1 MHANVLVYISTRIK
15 DFKKGPAIKGS
26 SIRKHSIFNMQGK
39 QDPFGAF

>member
-1 MHANVLVYISTRIK
+1 MQTSWYTFPQESKIL
-15 DFKKGPAIKGS
+15 KKGPAIKGS